1 METYI
6 PSEFMFV
13 AEKGL
18 IIIVPTPQITR
29 LTILILV
36 FYYILE
42 SMDEICQS
50 LYC

>member
-18 IIIVPTPQITR
+18 IIIVPNPPSHVWPFW
-29 LTILILV
+29 L
-36 FYYILE
+36 
-42 SMDEICQS
+42 
-50 LYC
+50 